1 MCVFQPAITPQTLL
15 LSTGA
20 PAVCSGRGYFYEES
34 QLPNNDIFLYCEGIT
49 GLEGGRAF
57 SVGGVISLS
66 PKEYEW
72 ISVSFVGL
80 PSSSTRPPSRP
91 AHRWGG
97 AGVQMPRL
105 GYFTLYC
112 SYVNEMGTVT
122 RPGGSYLEGDD
133 ITQLQV

>member
-1 MCVFQPAITPQTLL
+1 MI
-15 LSTGA
+15 
-20 PAVCSGRGYFYEES
+20 YFYIAKALQDWRGGGPS
-34 QLPNNDIFLYCEGIT
+34 QL
-49 GLEGGRAF
+49 
-57 SVGGVISLS
+57 GVLSLS

-105 GYFTLYC
+105 RYFTLYC

-133 ITQLQV
+133 ITQLQVLGVSDVIGVLRACI